1 MEELTRELRITSVAV
16 RRHMQ
21 AFERDGLVA
30 AVIERRPKGRPTTIY
45 RVTPDA
51 DAYFPK
57 GYDRLATTL
66 LGLIAEMDGPA
77 KVSALFRRRHERLME
92 EAAPRLQGMPLEERI
107 QFAAALLSEEGYMA
121 EVERL
126 DERTFVLRALNC
138 AISRVA
144 QKYQQACLCELE
156 LLRGLLGVQVERRQH
171 LVQGD
176 SHCSYVIT
184 AAPSAAESAD
194 EAERP
199 ESTVSSLS

>member
-1 MEELTRELRITSVAV
+1 MEELTRELGITSVGV

-21 AFERDGLVA
+21 ALERDGLVA
-30 AVIERRPKGRPTTIY
+30 TVLERRPKGRPTMIY

-57 GYDRLATTL
+57 GYDRLATAL

-77 KVSALFRRRHERLME
+77 KVSALFRLRRDHLIE
-92 EAAPRLQGMPLEERI
+92 ETAPRLRGMPLEERV
-107 QFAAALLSEEGYMA
+107 QFVAGLLSADGYMA

-156 LLRGLLGVQVERRQH
+156 LLQGLLGVQVERRQH

-184 AAPSAAESAD
+184 AAPSGAESAD
-194 EAERP
+194 ETERP